1 MKNMFG
7 QEIKFLLENGLNP
20 KLSILVEEDQ
30 NPEDLGGSTDIFDIS
45 DDDNQKEKEPES
57 TESGDG
63 ALLGGDDE
71 SLPEDPSDPSTTDES
86 LPEDPSDPSGTD
98 ADSDADVDEIRAKGF
113 EDLETSLEKVAT
125 AIEKASSD
133 AGIGPVQDNISSFI
147 NASVNETKSYN
158 YSKGSIKMFLSEDVD
173 PENLEKDIDA
183 LDRVLSKGTDLVDKF
198 TKGQEVDIEK
208 YVDAAINAYRN
219 FDNLFAKEKIVK
231 QAAINVLVLNSGAKA
246 DQNIKEFENLFHE
259 ELYKQFGIDYEEF
272 ALNSDHKY
280 ETGVGAVKQ
289 G

>member
-20 KLSILVEEDQ
+20 KLSILVEEDEK
-30 NPEDLGGSTDIFDIS
+30 PEDLPGEDIFDAADQEEAAAKEQEVAPEPDDS
-45 DDDNQKEKEPES
+45 DD
-57 TESGDG
+57 SGDDN
-63 ALLGGDDE
+63 LFGGGDEDDE
-71 SLPEDPSDPSTTDES
+71 SPAGEGKEVPEQGESDES
-86 LPEDPSDPSGTD
+86 
-98 ADSDADVDEIRAKGF
+98 EITKQQLS
-113 EDLETSLEKVAT
+113 DLEEKLGKVAS

-133 AGIGPVQDNISSFI
+133 AGIGAVQDNISAFI
-147 NASVNETKSYN
+147 NASVNEAKSYS
-158 YSKGSIKMFLSEDVD
+158 YSNKSIKMFLSEDAD
-173 PENLEKDIDA
+173 PDDLEKDIDA